1 MSMSVPAFM
10 QEVTGSV
17 MSIYSS
23 EFGNVEV
30 KGTIQFAIHYVQ
42 KLGEFHVFVV
52 QCKDLAVADVKRN
65 RSDPAEIKVALRF
78 VPQTSHSKMLTL
90 CI

>member
-1 MSMSVPAFM
+1 
-10 QEVTGSV
+10 

-42 KLGEFHVFVV
+42 KLGEFHIFVV

-65 RSDPAEIKVALRF
+65 RSDP
-78 VPQTSHSKMLTL
+78 
-90 CI
+90 

>member
-1 MSMSVPAFM
+1 
-10 QEVTGSV
+10 

-42 KLGEFHVFVV
+42 KLAEFHIFVA

-65 RSDPAEIKVALRF
+65 RSDP
-78 VPQTSHSKMLTL
+78 
-90 CI
+90 